1 MSERRY
7 QEVRSRSQM
16 MLLPPCLDDYVSENN
31 AVRAIDAFVGTL
43 DLQALGFEHA
53 EASCGAGQPAF
64 DPALLL
70 KLYLYG
76 YQHRVR
82 SLRRLEAETRR
93 NLEVIWLCQEAS
105 PSYKTIADFRKN
117 NAAALQA
124 ANRDFVLLCRELSLL
139 GGSRVAIDGTHM
151 KADANRG
158 SFHTKATLEKDLR
171 RLDERIVAYHR
182 QLDEADA
189 RSEECADGAEDPE
202 LAAKIEALV
211 ERQRNKQ
218 ALQKHLLESGKGQ
231 VSKVDADARLLKK
244 NGKTVGGYNCQIAV
258 DDKHKLIVAEDVVQ
272 DGADSRQLEPMMTKA
287 SEATGSERLVGLAD
301 AGYFSGAQLKGCEEK
316 GMEVYVPIQDQAAR
330 KGKDGRFGSDD
341 FHYDA
346 QDDTYVCPAGQRLVR
361 SGSTSTN
368 RGKRYIIYRPVDP
381 PTAAVCRACP
391 LSERCLAESRSMRT
405 VQRWEHE
412 DVVDRHRE
420 RMSAGAALSRER
432 GALVEH
438 PFGTLKRWA
447 GMDHFLMRGLRKCRG
462 EFSLMTL
469 SYNFKRVVNELGEAA
484 LTEHCL
490 QKQRLGAVGV

>member
-16 MLLPPCLDDYVSENN
+16 MLLPPCLDDYVSEHNP
-31 AVRAIDAFVGTL
+31 VRAIDAFVGTL
-43 DLQALGFEHA
+43 DLEALGFEHA
-53 EASCGAGQPAF
+53 EASCGAGQPAY

-82 SLRRLEAETRR
+82 SSRRLEAETRR
-93 NLEVIWLCQEAS
+93 NLEVIWLCQGAS

-117 NAAALQA
+117 NLAALQA
-124 ANRDFVLLCRELSLL
+124 ANREFVLLCRELSLV

-158 SFHTKATLEKDLR
+158 SIHTRATLEKDLKRLDKRIAAYHR
-171 RLDERIVAYHR
+171 RLDA
-182 QLDEADA
+182 ADA
-189 RSEECADGAEDPE
+189 RSEECAEGAEDPE
-202 LAAKIEALV
+202 LARKIEALV

-218 ALQKHLLESGKGQ
+218 ALQKHLLESGEGQ

-244 NGKTVGGYNCQIAV
+244 SGKTVGGYNCQIAV

-272 DGADSRQLEPMMTKA
+272 DGDDSRLLEPMMTKA

-301 AGYFSGAQLKGCEEK
+301 TGYFNGAQLKSCEEK
-316 GMEVYVPIQDQAAR
+316 GMETYVPIPDHAAL
-330 KGKDGRFGSDD
+330 KGKDGRFGSED
-341 FHYDA
+341 FRYDA
-346 QDDTYVCPAGQRLVR
+346 QDDTYICPAGQRLVR

-368 RGKRYIIYRPVDP
+368 RGKRYILYRP
-381 PTAAVCRACP
+381 AAVVVCRACP
-391 LSERCLAESRSMRT
+391 LSARCLAESQSTRK

-412 DVVDRHRE
+412 DVVDRHRK
-420 RMSAGAALSRER
+420 RMSSGAALSRGR

-469 SYNFKRVVNELGEAA
+469 SYNFKRVVNELGVAA

-490 QKQRLGAVGV
+490 QKQRLGAVGM